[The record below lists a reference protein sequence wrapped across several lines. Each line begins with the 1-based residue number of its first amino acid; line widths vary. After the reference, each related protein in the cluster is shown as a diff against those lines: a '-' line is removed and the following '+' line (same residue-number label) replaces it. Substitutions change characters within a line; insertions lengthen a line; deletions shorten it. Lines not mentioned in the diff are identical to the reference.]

1 MSESPLTV
9 DPVDRTPRLSDVV
22 SDRLLAAIR
31 DAHLPAGAK
40 LPSERDL
47 GDQFGVSRTVIRE
60 AVRHLAAKGIL
71 EVRTGSGARVA
82 EMNHSGVTDAL
93 ALFLRRRGPLDPD
106 KIHEVRQTIELEVVR
121 LAAAR
126 ATDEDL
132 TAIHEACENAGH
144 GDPESVAIEDVKFHR
159 AIAAAT
165 DNELFLVLLDSIS
178 DVMMEI
184 RRATVSRPGR
194 IKVGL
199 EHHRRIVK
207 ALEARDVEE
216 AVVAM
221 RDHLDDSRLAFQR
234 TLKAK
239 SRRR

>member
-1 MSESPLTV
+1 MSESPLSV
-9 DPVDRTPRLSDVV
+9 NPVDRTPRLSDVV
-22 SDRLLAAIR
+22 SDQLLAAIR
-31 DAHLPAGAK
+31 EAHLPAGAK

-47 GDQFGVSRTVIRE
+47 GEQFGVSRTVIRE

-71 EVRTGSGARVA
+71 EVQSGSGARVA
-82 EMNHSGVTDAL
+82 ELNHSGVTDAL

-106 KIHEVRQTIELEVVR
+106 KIDEVRQTIELEVVR
-121 LAAAR
+121 LAAVR

-132 TAIHEACENAGH
+132 AAIHEACESAGH
-144 GDPESVAIEDVKFHR
+144 GDPESVAVEDVKFHR

-199 EHHRRIVK
+199 EQHRRIVE
-207 ALEARDVEE
+207 ALERRDIEG
-216 AVVAM
+216 AVSAM
-221 RDHLDDSRLAFQR
+221 QDHLVDSRQAFQR
-234 TLKAK
+234 TLKTRAK
-239 SRRR
+239 KR